1 MTTDLKTSTE
11 EEVSEAPPRKPKNT
25 KWTPYLLILPTVIF
39 LALFFAYPM
48 VRGLSLAIWDDEAFL
63 SLHPQ
68 ASVEGDSPGRLRQ
81 NSPLDVLDRQAN
93 VVDPADLAEQPNL
106 VTEIW
111 FNVSGVDPEGQP
123 VSGWTA
129 ESRIRV
135 RTEDDAGNPTGG
147 TVRSRIGADADP
159 LTSVFAEA
167 SGTSQVVGQLEERAE
182 VQIAD
187 QTVLEIWYQVSGET
201 DDGDTVAGWAQSRYV
216 QVFDDEVSGRVD
228 RGDSGELTTRFI
240 QGMVNNRFFGPA
252 LRTTLLLM
260 VIIIPIQFVF
270 ALIMSLVIQARLKG
284 HTSWLYIFA
293 IPLGVSDLAVGIVFF
308 AIFTQNGFLNSI
320 LEGLGIIDSPM
331 TFLSA
336 ETKNWI
342 IFAIVVA
349 EVWRATSI
357 VMIILVSGLQAI
369 SSEVLEAAELFGA
382 NLWRR
387 VRYVILPLLRP
398 SIQVALILRTIL
410 ALQVFAVVI
419 VLSGGDVVTVLTN
432 ETYRQYDDIRN
443 SNVAAAYAVFILL
456 LSMISAVLYLYTLRT
471 QKEKAA

>member
-11 EEVSEAPPRKPKNT
+11 EETSEAPPRKPRST

-48 VRGLSLAIWDDEAFL
+48 ARGLSLAIWDDEAFL
-63 SLHPQ
+63 SLHEE
-68 ASVEGDSPGRLRQ
+68 ASAEGDSTGKLRQ

-111 FNVSGVDPEGQP
+111 FNVSGVDPNGQP

-135 RTEDDAGNPTGG
+135 RAEDDAGNPTGG
-147 TVRSRIGADADP
+147 TVRSRIGAGADP

-187 QTVLEIWYQVSGET
+187 QTVLEIWYQVRGET
-201 DDGDTVAGWAQSRYV
+201 DDGDTIEGWAQSRFV

-240 QGMVNNRFFGPA
+240 QGMANHRFFGPA

-260 VIIIPIQFVF
+260 VIIIPIQFVL
-270 ALIMSLVIQARLKG
+270 AMIMSLVIQARLKG

-320 LEGLGIIDSPM
+320 LEGVGLIDSPA

-336 ETKNWI
+336 DTKSWI
-342 IFAIVVA
+342 IVAIVVA

-432 ETYRQYDDIRN
+432 ETYRQYDEIRN

-456 LSMISAVLYLYTLRT
+456 LSMVSAVMYLYTLRT

>member
-1 MTTDLKTSTE
+1 MTTDQKTSTE
-11 EEVSEAPPRKPKNT
+11 EKIREAQPRKPKRV
-25 KWTPYLLILPTVIF
+25 KWTPYLLILPTIIF

-63 SLHPQ
+63 SLH
-68 ASVEGDSPGRLRQ
+68 ADAALDSDSTGRIRQ
-81 NSPLDVLDRQAN
+81 NSPIDVLDRRAN
-93 VVDPADLAEQPNL
+93 VVDAADLAEQPNL
-106 VTEIW
+106 ITEIW
-111 FNVSGVDPEGQP
+111 FNVSGQDPDGQP
-123 VSGWTA
+123 ITGWTP

-135 RTEDDAGNPTGG
+135 RAEDDAGNPIGG
-147 TVRSRIGADADP
+147 SVRSRIGVDADP

-167 SGTSQVVGQLEERAE
+167 SGTSQVVGQLEQRAE
-182 VQIAD
+182 VQITD
-187 QTVLEIWYQVSGET
+187 QTVLEVWYQVSGED
-201 DDGDTVAGWAQSRYV
+201 DDGETVQGWAQSRFI
-216 QVFDDEVSGRVD
+216 QVFEDEATGRVD
-228 RGDSGELTTRFI
+228 RGNSGELTTRYI
-240 QGMVNNRFFGPA
+240 QGMVNHRFFGPA

-260 VIIIPIQFVF
+260 VIIIPIQFVL
-270 ALIMSLVIQARLKG
+270 AMIMSLVIQARLKG
-284 HTSWLYIFA
+284 HTSWLYIYA

-320 LEGLGIIDSPM
+320 LEGVGIIDSPA

-336 ETKNWI
+336 DTKGWI
-342 IFAIVVA
+342 IVAIIVA

-369 SSEVLEAAELFGA
+369 SREVLEAAELFGA

-387 VRYVILPLLRP
+387 VRYIILPLLRP

-432 ETYRQYDDIRN
+432 ETFRQYDEIRN

-456 LSMISAVLYLYTLRT
+456 LSMISAVAYLYTLRT
-471 QKEKAA
+471 QEEKAA